1 MRFFVII
8 RKRNLSVLLSLIS
21 FFFWRGGMNWN
32 LRYNAFIENIFVC
45 IKMQYMS
52 SQST

>member
-21 FFFWRGGMNWN
+21 FFFGG
-32 LRYNAFIENIFVC
+32 EGGE
-45 IKMQYMS
+45 
-52 SQST
+52 